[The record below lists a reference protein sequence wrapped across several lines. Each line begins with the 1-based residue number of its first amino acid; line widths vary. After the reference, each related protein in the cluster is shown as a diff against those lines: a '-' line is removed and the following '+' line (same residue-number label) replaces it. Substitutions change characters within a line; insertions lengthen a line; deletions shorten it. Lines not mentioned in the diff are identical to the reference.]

1 MRIIIVGGGTSGWC
15 TSAAILHELPYAKVV
30 LIDKDVPIPLGVG
43 EATLIGFES
52 FLSNTCGFD
61 SNEFLKELDVGL
73 KGGILFPDWGYEG
86 SNVWHPFNFQRYPF
100 SDSPVPM
107 TDAWSNH
114 QDRDFQKLMALY
126 ITSMSNKIDKGAL
139 GDAYALHVDCLK
151 LIKYIRKK
159 IEDSIKFIKS
169 EVKTIKRDG
178 SGNINTL
185 ILENGE
191 EVYGD
196 LFVDCTGFNSVLKDN
211 RDRVD
216 LSDRLYVNT
225 ALAGHIPYTNRKEQ
239 FKPYVNCPAVDSG
252 WIWEIPLQSRIGSGI
267 VFNRD
272 ITSPEEAR
280 QEFYDHWGQEVD
292 LKLIDWTPYYDNN
305 MWDKNVVS
313 IGLSAGFIEPLES
326 TGLALIIEGIGAL
339 TRLIGSGY
347 YNQYDI
353 NYFNAHMKFG
363 FEQCIDFVN
372 MHYSKSH
379 KDTKFWNYVR
389 DNYKMSKAQEFYQ
402 ENMLSQDPTVCGG
415 KGFIFGGMNWIN
427 WLIQMGYDISPK
439 SYFNPDNLNER
450 LQVLEGTTE
459 DDVVDHLEFCSQFLC
474 K

>member
-1 MRIIIVGGGTSGWC
+1 MKIVIVGGGSAGWL
-15 TSAAILHELPYAKVV
+15 TAASILNQVPNSEVV

-43 EATLIGFES
+43 EATLIGFEP
-52 FLSNTCGFD
+52 FLSNDCGFD

-86 SNVWHPFNFQRYPF
+86 SKVWHPFTFKTFPF
-100 SDSPVPM
+100 SDVQVPM
-107 TDAWSNH
+107 IDAWSH
-114 QDRDFQKLMALY
+114 CKDRDFQKLMVLY
-126 ITSMSNKIDKGAL
+126 TTSMSNKVDKTAL
-139 GDAYALHVDCLK
+139 GDSYALHVDCLK
-151 LIKYIRKK
+151 VIKYIRNK
-159 IEDSIKFIKS
+159 IEDNIKFIKS
-169 EVKTIKRDG
+169 EVKTIKRDA

-191 EVYGD
+191 KVSGD
-196 LFVDCTGFNSVLKDN
+196 LFVDCTGFSSVLKDN
-211 RDRVD
+211 KDRVD

-272 ITSPEEAR
+272 ITSPEDAK

-339 TRLIGSGY
+339 TRLIGSEY
-347 YNQYDI
+347 YNQYDVD
-353 NYFNAHMKFG
+353 YFNAHMKFG

-372 MHYSKSH
+372 MHYSKSI
-379 KDTKFWNYVR
+379 KDTPFWRYVR
-389 DNYKMSKAQEFYQ
+389 DNYKMSRTQEFYL
-402 ENMLSQDPTVCGG
+402 ENMLSKDPTICGG
-415 KGFIFGGMNWIN
+415 KRFIFGGINWVH
-427 WLIQMGYDISPK
+427 WLIQMGFEISPK
-439 SYFNPDNLNER
+439 DYVKPDKLDAILES
-450 LQVLEGTTE
+450 LEGE
-459 DDVVDHLEFCSQFLC
+459 PMGRDVVDHLEFCDTFL
-474 K
+474 